1 MARDRKRAKQRQ
13 RQRARHAPAPMG
25 AERGAE
31 RPGPAA
37 APDPLEDSSADVE
50 IAEAAISHPEAAPVD
65 ELEPDEMPVAEDD
78 VLEEEL
84 TEPVSPRAARRA
96 ARTGEAPARH
106 AATPGSGAQLPHEG
120 NRLVNF
126 LKASWA
132 ELQRVQW
139 PDRRAVWQ
147 ATAVVVVFVVI
158 AGGYLG
164 LWDVVFS
171 RVVDAIL

>member
-1 MARDRKRAKQRQ
+1 VGTER
-13 RQRARHAPAPMG
+13 P
-25 AERGAE
+25 AER
-31 RPGPAA
+31 RSPAT
-37 APDPLEDSSADVE
+37 APDPLEDSSAEVE
-50 IAEAAISHPEAAPVD
+50 IAEAAIADPEAAPVD
-65 ELEPDEMPVAEDD
+65 ELEPDELPAAEDD
-78 VLEEEL
+78 VLEGEL

-96 ARTGEAPARH
+96 ARDGEAPVRRT
-106 AATPGSGAQLPHEG
+106 AAAGSGAQLPREG

-126 LKASWA
+126 LQASWA